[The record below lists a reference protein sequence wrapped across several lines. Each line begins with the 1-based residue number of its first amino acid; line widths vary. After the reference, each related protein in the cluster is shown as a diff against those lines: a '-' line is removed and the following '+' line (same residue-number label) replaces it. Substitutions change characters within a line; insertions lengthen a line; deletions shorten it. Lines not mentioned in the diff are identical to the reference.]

1 MTTST
6 SPRQHPTWVFSDT
19 SGLFGAAV
27 ARDENHQAARAIL
40 DHLQAERVHF
50 FTTLYV
56 LAELHALVI
65 TRRRDPR
72 LALNTVSRI
81 ERGATTIVPVTD
93 RDQARARTILA
104 SRPDKLYSLTDA
116 LSFAVMERL
125 GIARV
130 FTFDRNFSQHGF
142 QLVDV

>member
-1 MTTST
+1 MMTTLSLG
-6 SPRQHPTWVFSDT
+6 QHPGWVFSDT
-19 SGLFGAAV
+19 SGLFGASV
-27 ARDENHQAARAIL
+27 RRDENYQAAGAIL
-40 DHLQAERVHF
+40 SRLQAERVRF

-72 LALNTVSRI
+72 FALDIVTRI
-81 ERGATTIVPVTD
+81 ERSATTIVPVTD
-93 RDQARARTILA
+93 ADQAQARAILA
-104 SRPDKLYSLTDA
+104 QRPDKLYSLTDA

-130 FTFDRNFSQHGF
+130 FTFDHNFAQHGF
-142 QLVDV
+142 QLVEA